1 MHKNMKKISFILA
14 AFTMLVTIAS
24 CDKELAVKNVN
35 NQTTYDFGNTDA
47 DLQEAV
53 IACYN
58 RIRLEGTFARVGYMH
73 DVMRGDEAWNP
84 QNAWYIP
91 ADHLNSPGTIDVTDQ
106 WIWRDSYHVVNRC
119 NFVLK
124 KINPEEN
131 NMTPARARMRG
142 EALFL
147 RALAYYQLATY
158 YQTVPKFD
166 DYAQYG
172 SLETIYSENVSQ
184 DEILDL
190 VESDLLEA
198 MELLP
203 KRDIGG
209 EWAKGRATCGAA
221 AGYYARTLMF
231 RHKYEDALKILK
243 DLLNTADGGTEKYG
257 HYELVADYGAN
268 FREGVD
274 ENNAESLF
282 EVQFMD
288 YGTGGV
294 DEEWTPVNI
303 SSNATQGHAL
313 EANMGPGTFGGW
325 GDVAMSN
332 WLYNLFK
339 AEKCTDGRLDPRLY
353 WTAMT
358 YEPEYDLYTGN
369 ATAAYPGGDPR
380 ANVVYQEVI
389 TNETQGK
396 LRTNNDNG
404 GIPVSKWTNARTGLY
419 ASVVTGL
426 HCGINVRLMRYADVL
441 LRAAECENEVNGPTQ
456 QAIDWINAV
465 RGRVA
470 LAPLS
475 LATFAGNADKLFEQ
489 IANVERPKE
498 FGLENGRGVDLI
510 RWGFFYN
517 PERLQQIAAHSRY
530 YFDDKYDEAVM
541 KPITT
546 DNLNPKGSGTPLD
559 CTDDSY
565 TSYFREGHEYFPI
578 FQGTLNNNPKLHGN
592 SANTSTPNTP
602 AWRIHPVT
610 DLN

>member
-14 AFTMLVTIAS
+14 AFTRLVTVAS

-106 WIWRDSYHVVNRC
+106 WIWRDCYHVVNRC

-147 RALAYYQLATY
+147 RALAYYELATY

-243 DLLNTADGGTEKYG
+243 DLLNTADGGI
-257 HYELVADYGAN
+257 
-268 FREGVD
+268 
-274 ENNAESLF
+274 S
-282 EVQFMD
+282 
-288 YGTGGV
+288 
-294 DEEWTPVNI
+294 PV
-303 SSNATQGHAL
+303 H
-313 EANMGPGTFGGW
+313 
-325 GDVAMSN
+325 
-332 WLYNLFK
+332 
-339 AEKCTDGRLDPRLY
+339 
-353 WTAMT
+353 
-358 YEPEYDLYTGN
+358 
-369 ATAAYPGGDPR
+369 
-380 ANVVYQEVI
+380 
-389 TNETQGK
+389 
-396 LRTNNDNG
+396 
-404 GIPVSKWTNARTGLY
+404 GLW
-419 ASVVTGL
+419 
-426 HCGINVRLMRYADVL
+426 HRRCG
-441 LRAAECENEVNGPTQ
+441 
-456 QAIDWINAV
+456 
-465 RGRVA
+465 
-470 LAPLS
+470 
-475 LATFAGNADKLFEQ
+475 
-489 IANVERPKE
+489 
-498 FGLENGRGVDLI
+498 
-510 RWGFFYN
+510 
-517 PERLQQIAAHSRY
+517 
-530 YFDDKYDEAVM
+530 
-541 KPITT
+541 
-546 DNLNPKGSGTPLD
+546 
-559 CTDDSY
+559 
-565 TSYFREGHEYFPI
+565 
-578 FQGTLNNNPKLHGN
+578 
-592 SANTSTPNTP
+592 
-602 AWRIHPVT
+602 
-610 DLN
+610 

>member
-124 KINPEEN
+124 KIIPEEN

-426 HCGINVRLMRYADVL
+426 HCGINLRLMRYADVL